1 MLFNSY
7 TFLFFFL
14 PSFLLVYFSLPG
26 KWRNGVLACF
36 SYIFYGWNEPD
47 YAVLLLS
54 STLIDYSVA
63 LKMPQSQNRKFL
75 LIISIILN
83 LGMLCFFKYYH
94 FFVQN
99 WNWLAAFTG
108 QGLSIENVWAF
119 TVPIGISFYTFQTIS
134 YSIDVYRGDVK
145 PERNF
150 IDFACYVSMFPQLIA
165 GPILRF
171 SEVKD
176 TLKSRTVS
184 QTMIATGIGYI
195 CCGLFRKVVLGDS
208 CGMMADS
215 VFGTEGVSTLHAWLG
230 LAAFSFQIYF
240 DFSGYSDIAIGLGY
254 MLGFRFPENF
264 NSPYKAA
271 SLTDFWHRWHITFS
285 TWLRDYLYIPLGGN
299 KDGKKRTVINLFIV
313 MFLGGLWHGA
323 SWNFVLWGVAHG
335 IILGIERLTG
345 FHKKEG
351 FLSTLRTFI
360 LVSLLWVFF
369 RSENFPDAMNYFS
382 ALFGFGFKEVSQL
395 VTADVLNLWNGVIL
409 VVCALV
415 CFLSPCT
422 SEFLKTL
429 NPAKIVYLMT
439 LFMISVYFIYEF
451 DNRLFIYFRF

>member
-14 PSFLLVYFSLPG
+14 PFFLLVYFALPG

-36 SYIFYGWNEPD
+36 SYIFYGWNEPI

-54 STLIDYSVA
+54 STVIDYFVA
-63 LKMPQSQNRKFL
+63 LKIPHSQKKKAL
-75 LIISIILN
+75 LFISIFLN
-83 LGMLCFFKYYH
+83 LGLLCFFKYYH

-108 QGLSIENVWAF
+108 DGLSIENIWIFA
-119 TVPIGISFYTFQTIS
+119 VPIGISFYTFQTMS
-134 YSIDVYRGDVK
+134 YSIDVYRGDVT

-171 SEVKD
+171 SEVKES
-176 TLKSRTVS
+176 LKSRTVS

-208 CGMMADS
+208 CGIMADS
-215 VFGTEGVSTLHAWLG
+215 IFGTEGVSTLHAWLG
-230 LAAFSFQIYF
+230 LVAFSFQIYF

-254 MLGFRFPENF
+254 ILGFRFPENF

-299 KDGKKRTVINLFIV
+299 KDGKKRTVFNLFIV

-335 IILGIERLTG
+335 IILGIERITG
-345 FHKKEG
+345 LHKKEG
-351 FLSTLRTFI
+351 TLSTVRTFV

-369 RSENFPDAMNYFS
+369 RTESFPGAIEYFGY
-382 ALFGFGFKEVSQL
+382 LIGFGFNDHSL
-395 VTADVLNLWNGVIL
+395 LLTANILNLWNIAVLI
-409 VVCALV
+409 VCILV
-415 CFLSPCT
+415 CFTAPVT
-422 SEFLKTL
+422 KEFVEEMNFKK
-429 NPAKIVYLMT
+429 AVYLIV
-439 LFMISVYFIYEF
+439 LFGISVVFICQF